1 MGFSELAPASV
12 EATKWLGDRHGGC
25 PRRFGRWPGFHRRW
39 RSWSPASF
47 ISIFA
52 SVASFSSQKAV
63 PFFAGSPL
71 LLAVRG
77 CARSPYAVGKGRE
90 CLCLADRPSAGCL
103 RAAVQVCVCSL
114 NCELLAHR
122 GKVGREGEIPVLLH
136 QPVASFLRSSAT
148 RASRGAQDASPRH
161 LAWASVTR
169 LPGVAHSWRVWAP

>member
-1 MGFSELAPASV
+1 MIPLPEPPLLVENIAERAPFVQVQHRVALAS
-12 EATKWLGDRHGGC
+12 LLSSIQL
-25 PRRFGRWPGFHRRW
+25 HRRPSLV
-39 RSWSPASF
+39 RKIRF
-47 ISIFA
+47 VRF
-52 SVASFSSQKAV
+52 KY
-63 PFFAGSPL
+63 AGSPL

-122 GKVGREGEIPVLLH
+122 GKVGREEAIPVLLH